1 MLQKPS
7 EKLIHFCNILVNTKM
22 LNDEKVRKLSEV
34 IRLNPNIETE
44 IDALKMPKDTD
55 FEKLVSSAKDFAK
68 VPSDFLDDIKPRIV
82 QALHN
87 FANNTRLLNQKL
99 KTLIEDDIRSIPIMN
114 FLTKDFQF
122 DPTTDLSS
130 VIFFHNNPEIEK
142 ALKDVEPVKTDV
154 EQALNNLD
162 LSSHL
167 IEEYPIPSS
176 STSLSSIPPR
186 ENSKTRINTGTLITK
201 ASLEMGDYKIE
212 R

>member
-1 MLQKPS
+1 
-7 EKLIHFCNILVNTKM
+7 
-22 LNDEKVRKLSEV
+22 
-34 IRLNPNIETE
+34 
-44 IDALKMPKDTD
+44 
-55 FEKLVSSAKDFAK
+55 
-68 VPSDFLDDIKPRIV
+68 
-82 QALHN
+82 
-87 FANNTRLLNQKL
+87 
-99 KTLIEDDIRSIPIMN
+99 MN